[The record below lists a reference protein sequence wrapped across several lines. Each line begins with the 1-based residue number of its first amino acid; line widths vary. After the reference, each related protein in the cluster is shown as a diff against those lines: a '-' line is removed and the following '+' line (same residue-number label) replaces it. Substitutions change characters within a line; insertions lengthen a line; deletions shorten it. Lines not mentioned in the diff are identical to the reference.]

1 LAPAFFKSSAPP
13 NAARE
18 DEQTMKPTLKQ
29 TVLACAIV
37 QAFASGATAQTT
49 AQPMPEVVI
58 TGSRPAETTRASVG
72 GFSDAPIL
80 ETPASVTSIGLSQM
94 QDLSIRSTTEAMK
107 YDASVSDAY
116 NAVGYAEQFSIRG
129 FALDNNSSYRKDG
142 IAIPADTQI
151 PLENKE
157 RIEIL
162 KGLAGLQ
169 AGVATPG
176 GIVNYV
182 TKRPTNTPLRSATV
196 EASERGTLYGAVDLG
211 GRLDDRR
218 FGYRINAAASDIH
231 SYVRGANGDR
241 QFVSGAFDWQLT
253 PDALLQ
259 LDVDY
264 QHKSQLT
271 APGFQLI
278 RNEVL
283 PSGVSA
289 KMFLNDQPWARP
301 VDTRS
306 TNLGLRFEYKLAPD
320 WIATVNANKHW
331 FKRDDFTAFPYGCSN
346 EGDGFYPGY
355 CSNGDYDVYDYQSTG
370 ERKAPWGLQATVQ
383 GKFATGAVRHAL
395 TLGASYA
402 ERHDSWGDYV
412 YDLVGS
418 SNIWRNRVVPP
429 AEAGRVTGPVSERR
443 TDQERA
449 LFAQDIVALA
459 PQTTL
464 HAGVRYVQL
473 KRDQF
478 VEQDLPHAKSDDS
491 FLLPNVALVYSV
503 LPNWNVYGSYSQGME
518 NGGIAPF
525 GTSNENRALAPGR
538 SRQLELGV
546 KGTLGDSLTLSAA
559 LFQIR
564 KGLEFTDLGQTVMVD
579 GVAKHPYVRSGDETH
594 RGLELAAQGKATGDL
609 AYGLSLLALNTKQEG
624 TGDPTLDG
632 KRVTD
637 VPNFKSTAWL
647 EYAVPAVAGLKV
659 NGDWQYAGRKAF
671 DAENRVMV
679 PGYHVFGLGASYAL
693 KMGATGVTLRARVD
707 NVLDK
712 FYWRDVTPALGGYLL
727 AGAPRTFRVSAQF
740 DF

>member
-1 LAPAFFKSSAPP
+1 LPFPHVGSGFLKKQRVA

-18 DEQTMKPTLKQ
+18 DEQTMKPTFKQ
-29 TVLACAIV
+29 SLLACAIV
-37 QAFASGATAQTT
+37 QAFAGSASAQTT
-49 AQPMPEVVI
+49 AQPIPEVVI
-58 TGSRPAETTRASVG
+58 TGNRFVPLDRASVG
-72 GFSDAPIL
+72 GFSDASL
-80 ETPASVTSIGLSQM
+80 FDTPASITAIGRTQM
-94 QDLSIRSTTEAMK
+94 QDLSIRSTTGAMK

-129 FALDNNSSYRKDG
+129 FALDNNSGYRKDG

-162 KGLAGLQ
+162 KGLAGLT
-169 AGVATPG
+169 AGVAAPG
-176 GIVNYV
+176 GIVNYA
-182 TKRPTNTPLRSATV
+182 TKRPTSTPLRSATF
-196 EASERGTLYGAVDLG
+196 EASERGTLYGTVDLG
-211 GRLDDRR
+211 GRFDDRR
-218 FGYRINAAASDIH
+218 FGYRINAAAEDIH

-241 QFVSGAFDWQLT
+241 QFVSAAFDWQIS

-259 LDVDY
+259 LDLDY

-283 PSGVSA
+283 PTGVSA

-301 VDTRS
+301 VDTKS
-306 TNLGLRFEYKLAPD
+306 SNLGLRFEYKLAPD
-320 WIATVNANKHW
+320 WVATVNANKHW

-346 EGDGFYPGY
+346 EGEGFYPGY
-355 CSNGDYDVYDYQSTG
+355 CGNGDYDVYDYQSTG
-370 ERKAPWGLQATVQ
+370 ERKSPWGAQAMLQGQ
-383 GKFATGAVRHAL
+383 FATGALRHAL
-395 TLGASYA
+395 TIGASYA

-412 YDLVGS
+412 YDFVGS
-418 SNIWRNRVVPP
+418 SNIWRNRVTPSAP
-429 AEAGRVTGPVSERR
+429 ADRVTGPVSERR
-443 TDQERA
+443 TDEERA
-449 LFAQDIVALA
+449 VFAQDIVKLA

-464 HAGVRYVQL
+464 HAGLRYVKL
-473 KRDQF
+473 ERDQF
-478 VEQDLPHAKSDDS
+478 IEAGLPHAVTEDA
-491 FLLPNVALVYSV
+491 FLLPNVALVQGLSRD
-503 LPNWNVYGSYSQGME
+503 WNVYASYSQGME

-525 GTSNENRALAPGR
+525 QTTNQNQALSPSR
-538 SRQLELGV
+538 SRQVEFGV
-546 KGTLGDSLTLSAA
+546 KGNVSEALSLSAA

-564 KGLEFTDLGQTVMVD
+564 KGLEYTNAANTF
-579 GVAKHPYVRSGDETH
+579 VRGGDETH
-594 RGLELAAQGKATGDL
+594 RGLELGAQGKASANL
-609 AYGLSLLALNTKQEG
+609 AYSVSLLALNTKQEG
-624 TGDPTLDG
+624 TGDPSIDG

-647 EYAVPAVAGLKV
+647 EYAVPAVQGLKV

-671 DAENRVMV
+671 DVENRVMV
-679 PGYHVFGLGASYAL
+679 PSYHVFGLGASYAM
-693 KMGATGVTLRARVD
+693 KMGPAGVTLRARVD

-727 AGAPRTFRVSAQF
+727 PGAPRTFRVSAQF